1 MLAACN
7 SSVAFLLGI
16 WVRVRLQ
23 LPEYLL
29 TLVRLR
35 VSRLGVDVMTLSL
48 QGHDLPG
55 IAECCELVIKA
66 HKYAMQQQPWLKMIG
81 WDAIV
86 SRTGP

>member
-1 MLAACN
+1 
-7 SSVAFLLGI
+7 VG
-16 WVRVRLQ
+16 
-23 LPEYLL
+23 
-29 TLVRLR
+29 
-35 VSRLGVDVMTLSL
+35 RLGVDAATLSL

-86 SRTGP
+86 SRTGR